1 MTAWSS
7 CFPASASTCPPAASS
22 YIGVDPPAL
31 VAEPHTIHLST
42 TDTRG
47 FRGVLGT
54 VLGLDRYRLVRL
66 AHTHGCVIELL
77 PRIGEYVPTGGPV
90 FAVHGGSPPRDSEV
104 LACLDLG
111 RARTLY
117 QDPTF
122 GIRQLVDVGTQAL
135 SPAINQPS
143 TTVQVID
150 RLHDLLLRLGRVPLP
165 TGLYADSDAVVRLV
179 EPTHE
184 ATYLLN
190 LAFQEI
196 SQLGS
201 SSWHVTRRLAAVY
214 DDLGAATPEDW
225 QPTIASLRVS
235 LERMSRE
242 HSPNAWD
249 EAAVVPDR
257 LGLG

>member
-1 MTAWSS
+1 M
-7 CFPASASTCPPAASS
+7 
-22 YIGVDPPAL
+22 
-31 VAEPHTIHLST
+31 
-42 TDTRG
+42 
-47 FRGVLGT
+47 
-54 VLGLDRYRLVRL
+54 
-66 AHTHGCVIELL
+66 
-77 PRIGEYVPTGGPV
+77 
-90 FAVHGGSPPRDSEV
+90 

-150 RLHDLLLRLGRVPLP
+150 RLHDLLLRIGRVPMP
-165 TGLYADSDAVVRLV
+165 TGLHVDSDGEVRLV

-184 ATYLLN
+184 ASYLLN

-201 SSWHVTRRLAAVY
+201 SSWHVTRRLAAAY
-214 DDLGAATPEDW
+214 DDLETAAPEDW
-225 QPTIASLRVS
+225 RPTIVSLRAS

-242 HSPNAWD
+242 QSPGAWD
-249 EAAVVPDR
+249 DAAAVSPDR